1 MNALMIIWNYHGI
14 GIEFRNIC
22 VLAFFQSESYPLP
35 FLKLVLPA
43 LSMPLARRK
52 KVVLTKDDASL
63 LTAAATTSVYLIP
76 QTGEIFTDYE

>member
-1 MNALMIIWNYHGI
+1 MYLYA
-14 GIEFRNIC
+14 C
-22 VLAFFQSESYPLP
+22 
-35 FLKLVLPA
+35 FLSVAGPSRIRSLFPTLVLLA

-63 LTAAATTSVYLIP
+63 STAAATTPVYLIL

>member
-1 MNALMIIWNYHGI
+1 VWLS
-14 GIEFRNIC
+14 
-22 VLAFFQSESYPLP
+22 FFQWLVRVVSLP
-35 FLKLVLPA
+35 FPKLVLPA

-63 LTAAATTSVYLIP
+63 STAAATTPVYLIP

>member
-1 MNALMIIWNYHGI
+1 M
-14 GIEFRNIC
+14 EFRMEYLC
-22 VLAFFQSESYPLP
+22 AC
-35 FLKLVLPA
+35 FLSVAGPSRIRSLFPKLVLPA

-63 LTAAATTSVYLIP
+63 STAAATTPVYLIP